1 MDLKDKYINMCK
13 TDANLSAVA
22 SKVIGG
28 NGNVSVHGASSQ
40 SHQTHAGSIAS
51 AILQEG
57 DGSSNSSNSPGLV
70 AQVDDKLLPFS
81 LKSSDGLIDVE
92 DDDAMFISIPS
103 CHDEGM
109 HIGSFSNI
117 NVKGYEGVSSL
128 PLPFP
133 SIPTG
138 DQFMDQIT
146 LLEASELF
154 NSIDDHNI
162 DDSSIQMADVFR
174 RQ

>member
-1 MDLKDKYINMCK
+1 MCK

-28 NGNVSVHGASSQ
+28 NAGNNMSSQ
-40 SHQTHAGSIAS
+40 GHIGLSISGNHNQSGSIGS
-51 AILQEG
+51 AVLQEV

-70 AQVDDKLLPFS
+70 AQMDDKLLPFS
-81 LKSSDGLIDVE
+81 IKSDDVLID
-92 DDDAMFISIPS
+92 DDDAMFITLPS
-103 CHDEGM
+103 HDDGI
-109 HIGSFSNI
+109 HLGSFSNI
-117 NVKGYEGVSSL
+117 SLKGYEGSSS
-128 PLPFP
+128 LPFP
-133 SIPTG
+133 SLPPG

-154 NSIDDHNI
+154 NSIDDHHI